1 MLLLVLLLLL
11 ELLLV
16 LLGNRRHRWHGALL
30 QSLAEAGKL
39 RLQLSRALRRL
50 QPRVAGVLLL
60 ERCLGKPGRL
70 RGERTR
76 LGLRRLLLL
85 LLGLASACA
94 ERAAILG
101 SAGAHGVAPEE
112 RVRVGIHDAGGAE
125 VARSETWSGRTVTGK
140 GAGGRRRKRNADRCV
155 ATLRDLRRKSRESE
169 QKVD

>member
-1 MLLLVLLLLL
+1 MLLLLLLLLLL

-16 LLGNRRHRWHGALL
+16 LLGNRRHWRHGTLL
-30 QSLAEAGKL
+30 RSLAEAGKL
-39 RLQLSRALRRL
+39 RLQLSRALLRL

-60 ERCLGKPGRL
+60 ERCLTKPGRL

-76 LGLRRLLLL
+76 LGLLRLLLL
-85 LLGLASACA
+85 RLASACA

-101 SAGAHGVAPEE
+101 SAGAHGIAPEE

-125 VARSETWSGRTVTGK
+125 VARSETWSRRRVTGK
-140 GAGGRRRKRNADRCV
+140 GAGGGRRKRNADRWV